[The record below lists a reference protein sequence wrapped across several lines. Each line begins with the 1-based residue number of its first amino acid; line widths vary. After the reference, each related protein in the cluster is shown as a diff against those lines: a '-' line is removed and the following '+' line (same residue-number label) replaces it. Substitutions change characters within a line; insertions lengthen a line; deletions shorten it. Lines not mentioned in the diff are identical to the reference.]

1 MRVLIQTK
9 SNLVASF
16 QIMDISVSFL
26 KVWSDA
32 LVIYQNFI
40 IETPGWNPDSQGAVG
55 GNDLVADRKIIR
67 ISCLASDEILVI
79 KLDIAISVKVTVI
92 GCLVGRIRVF
102 SNRSNQSGNVGR
114 AVGTGVPGRA
124 QWFVMQVSCNDTGD
138 PRKHFQ
144 GIHKEKAFAVQ
155 LHTSQNCIVESLFHH
170 IPIPSSFWKRFPWY
184 NNRHRFPEDR

>member
-102 SNRSNQSGNVGR
+102 SNRSNRQCWAGS
-114 AVGTGVPGRA
+114 
-124 QWFVMQVSCNDTGD
+124 
-138 PRKHFQ
+138 
-144 GIHKEKAFAVQ
+144 
-155 LHTSQNCIVESLFHH
+155 
-170 IPIPSSFWKRFPWY
+170 
-184 NNRHRFPEDR
+184 RHRRTRTVAVVCHAGELQRHRRSQEALPGDSRRKSVCRPTAYQPELYCRKPVPSHRHTVQFLEAISLV

>member
-79 KLDIAISVKVTVI
+79 KLDIAISVKVTRMAPTRPNAGI
-92 GCLVGRIRVF
+92 NAPQIVGARYATAVPAMNVKEITVEIL
-102 SNRSNQSGNVGR
+102 SRSCWV
-114 AVGTGVPGRA
+114 
-124 QWFVMQVSCNDTGD
+124 C
-138 PRKHFQ
+138 
-144 GIHKEKAFAVQ
+144 
-155 LHTSQNCIVESLFHH
+155 
-170 IPIPSSFWKRFPWY
+170 PSSGIKALY
-184 NNRHRFPEDR
+184 GVQ

>member
-1 MRVLIQTK
+1 M
-9 SNLVASF
+9 
-16 QIMDISVSFL
+16 
-26 KVWSDA
+26 
-32 LVIYQNFI
+32 VIYQNFI

-114 AVGTGVPGRA
+114 AAGTGVPGRE

-144 GIHKEKAFAVQ
+144 GIHVEKAFAVQ

-170 IPIPSSFWKRFPWY
+170 IAITSIHIQFQHTGSEEDQTDGSAGFCISGIIWQMIIGGKSFS
-184 NNRHRFPEDR
+184 DSG